1 MTSLKTNKR
10 VQSIITNK
18 CHSITPDFN
27 ALYQTFCSIEV
38 EINMYHHTQI
48 FNVCTTGAGNPLP
61 SPPPHLF
68 IPKVFH
74 SKRSL
79 QNTNSQMHSVQ
90 VNNKSDLSS
99 LRH

>member
-48 FNVCTTGAGNPLP
+48 FNVCTTGAGIHLS
-61 SPPPHLF
+61 SPPPPPFH
-68 IPKVFH
+68 PK
-74 SKRSL
+74 
-79 QNTNSQMHSVQ
+79 SVPQ
-90 VNNKSDLSS
+90 QEKSAKHQFTDAFSS
-99 LRH
+99 GK